1 VVARN
6 SLTYDEQETVGN
18 LLGGVVYTSVWN
30 SILFSL
36 PCKYCIESFYASCEI
51 IVMQDILNMG
61 EKLTY
66 LPMFD
71 GL

>member
-1 VVARN
+1 VVAHN
-6 SLTYDEQETVGN
+6 SLTYDEGYKARI
-18 LLGGVVYTSVWN
+18 LLIGVVGVILWNNILYSMPYTY
-30 SILFSL
+30 LE
-36 PCKYCIESFYASCEI
+36 PFYASCEI